1 MGFVVLPAP
10 SGCCKR
16 DVWVEVM
23 IIRDAIVLEIMN
35 IVRIRERKDDFRS
48 LLRIYKN
55 E

>member
-1 MGFVVLPAP
+1 MDFVVVPAP

-23 IIRDAIVLEIMN
+23 MIRDAIVLEIMN

-48 LLRIYKN
+48 FIYKN